1 MSAFEDFVQNELP
14 KRGYL
19 NSDVS
24 QETVIVRRGPGP
36 RQFDAITLAEGQVLA
51 LVGGVLTGVTV
62 SALGAGTPLRKYVQ
76 AFTGQVTWTVVHNLN
91 SMDVIIQAFDESRFV
106 MIPNSIQVVNANT
119 VQLTFNTAQTGTARV
134 VFLD

>member
-36 RQFDAITLAEGQVLA
+36 RQFDAITLAEGQMLA
-51 LVGGVLTGVTV
+51 LVGGVLTGVAIT
-62 SALGAGTPLRKYVQ
+62 APLRKYVQ
-76 AFTGQVTWTVVHNLN
+76 AFTSQVTWTVVHNLN
-91 SMDVIIQAFDESRFV
+91 SMNVIIQAFDELRFV
-106 MIPNSIQVVNANT
+106 MIPNTIQIVNANT